1 MTGDA
6 IEEKKSDDKKE
17 KKLRERNASDKEWK
31 TAKKKKGTPSK
42 IVEIFYNVFFFLRI
56 KTFKPLRRN
65 VICRY
70 SAILNWR

>member
-1 MTGDA
+1 MKELIKSDLEMTGDA

-42 IVEIFYNVFFFLRI
+42 IEEIFYNLFFFLRI
-56 KTFKPLRRN
+56 KTLRR
-65 VICRY
+65 C
-70 SAILNWR
+70 AGM